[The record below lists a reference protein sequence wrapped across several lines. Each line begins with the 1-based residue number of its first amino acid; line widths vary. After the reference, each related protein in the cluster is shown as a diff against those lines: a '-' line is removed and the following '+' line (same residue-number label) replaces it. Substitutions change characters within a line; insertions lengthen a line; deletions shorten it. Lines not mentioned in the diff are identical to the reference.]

1 MVPEA
6 RIVEGEDGLVPE
18 GDGWYVLNA
27 RDARWRQR
35 ESLGRWAFLEA
46 EPIPTLFKQ
55 VGFQLVVLEPGQPAC
70 MYHGEAGQEDFL
82 VVAGECVLVIEEQE
96 RRLRQWDFVHCP
108 PWTEHVFIGAGDT
121 PCVVVMVGGRGD
133 EGGVRYPVSEI
144 AALHRASVE
153 AETPEP
159 AVAYAPYAR
168 TVGAYRSGDLP
179 G

>member
-82 VVAGECVLVIEEQE
+82 VVAGECVLVVEEHE

-108 PWTEHVFIGAGDT
+108 PWTEHVFVGAGDG
-121 PCVVVMVGGRGD
+121 PCVVLMMGARGGERGLFYTRAAVA
-133 EGGVRYPVSEI
+133 VRRG
-144 AALHRASVE
+144 AAAAE
-153 AETPEP
+153 ETPSARE
-159 AVAYAPYAR
+159 AYAPF
-168 TVGAYRSGDLP
+168 GHWQP
-179 G
+179 GRPAETGLE